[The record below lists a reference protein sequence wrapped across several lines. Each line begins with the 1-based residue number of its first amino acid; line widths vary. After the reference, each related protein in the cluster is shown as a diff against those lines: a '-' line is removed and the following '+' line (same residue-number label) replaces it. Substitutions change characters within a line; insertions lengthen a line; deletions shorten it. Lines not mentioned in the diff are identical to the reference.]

1 MKSIKTWVWLHKWS
15 SLICTIFMLLLCLTG
30 LPLIFS
36 HEIDHLLGNEI
47 ESSIEQ
53 THNKPINLD
62 KVIESAQKIYPNRLP
77 RFIAR
82 DIDDDKTWTVSLGE
96 PDNKNENLKF
106 VIVDAHNAKVLG
118 EVKSDEGFMYVMFKL
133 HVDLFA
139 GLTGTLFLGVMGL
152 LLIISIL
159 SGVVLYAPF
168 MRRLDFGDVRKSRG
182 SNLKRLDTH
191 NLIGIVTLVWMLV
204 VGATGAIN
212 TCSELLLEYW
222 QSDQIESMT
231 VSYKNLPIPTNLAS
245 LQKSVDAALI
255 RQPGMRLG
263 FVAFPDTSFSS
274 PHHYGVF
281 TRGNTPLTA
290 KLIYPILVDAKT
302 AKVTDSKE
310 IPWYLKT
317 LLLSQPLHF
326 GDYGGLLLKV
336 IWSILDIATIAVL
349 WTGLV
354 LWWKKR
360 NQTMSVDVEV
370 MTHLNKVK

>member
-1 MKSIKTWVWLHKWS
+1 MKSIKTWLWLHKWS
-15 SLICTIFMLLLCLTG
+15 SLICTLFMLLLCLTG

-47 ESSIEQ
+47 EPSIER
-53 THNKPINLD
+53 THNNQISLD
-62 KVIESAQKIYPNRLP
+62 KVIENAQKIYPNRLP

-82 DIDDDKTWTVSLGE
+82 DIDDDQTWTVSLGE

-118 EVKSDEGFMYVMFKL
+118 EAKSDEGFMYVMFKL

-139 GLTGTLFLGVMGL
+139 GLPGTLFLGVMGL
-152 LLIISIL
+152 LLIVSIL

-168 MRRLDFGDVRKSRG
+168 MRRLDFGDIRKNRG

-204 VGATGAIN
+204 VGATGVIN
-212 TCSELLLEYW
+212 TCSELLLKYW
-222 QSDQIESMT
+222 QSDQIKAMT
-231 VSYKNLPIPTNLAS
+231 VSYKNLPLPTSLAS

-255 RQPGMRLG
+255 HRPGMRLG

-281 TRGNTPLTA
+281 TRGNTPLTS

-354 LWWKKR
+354 LWWRKR
-360 NQTMSVDVEV
+360 NQTTTVNVELT
-370 MTHLNKVK
+370 THLNKAS

>member
-1 MKSIKTWVWLHKWS
+1 MKSIKTWLWLHKWS
-15 SLICTIFMLLLCLTG
+15 SLICTLFMLLLCLTG

-47 ESSIEQ
+47 EPSIER
-53 THNKPINLD
+53 THNNQISLD
-62 KVIESAQKIYPNRLP
+62 KVIENAQKIYPNRLP

-82 DIDDDKTWTVSLGE
+82 DIDDDQTWTVSLGE

-118 EVKSDEGFMYVMFKL
+118 EAKSDEGFMYVMFKL

-139 GLTGTLFLGVMGL
+139 GLPGTLFLGVMGL
-152 LLIISIL
+152 LLIVSIL

-168 MRRLDFGDVRKSRG
+168 MRRLDFGDIRKNRG

-204 VGATGAIN
+204 VGATGVIN
-212 TCSELLLEYW
+212 TCSELLLKYW
-222 QSDQIESMT
+222 QSDQIKAMT
-231 VSYKNLPIPTNLAS
+231 VSYKNLPLPTSLAS

-255 RQPGMRLG
+255 HRPGMRLG

-281 TRGNTPLTA
+281 TRGNTPLTS

-354 LWWKKR
+354 LWWRKR
-360 NQTMSVDVEV
+360 NQTTTVNVELT
-370 MTHLNKVK
+370 THLNKPS

>member
-1 MKSIKTWVWLHKWS
+1 MKSIKTWLWLHKWS
-15 SLICTIFMLLLCLTG
+15 SLICTLFMLLLCLTG

-47 ESSIEQ
+47 EPSIER
-53 THNKPINLD
+53 THNNQISLD
-62 KVIESAQKIYPNRLP
+62 KVIENAQKIYPNRLP

-82 DIDDDKTWTVSLGE
+82 DIDDDQTWTVSLGE

-118 EVKSDEGFMYVMFKL
+118 EAKSDEGFMYVMFKL

-139 GLTGTLFLGVMGL
+139 GLPGTLFLGVMGL
-152 LLIISIL
+152 LLIVSIL

-168 MRRLDFGDVRKSRG
+168 MRRLDFGDIRKNRG

-204 VGATGAIN
+204 VGATGVIN
-212 TCSELLLEYW
+212 TCSELLLKYW
-222 QSDQIESMT
+222 QSDQIKAMT
-231 VSYKNLPIPTNLAS
+231 VSYKNLPLPTSLAS

-255 RQPGMRLG
+255 HRPGMRLG

-281 TRGNTPLTA
+281 TRGNTPLTS

-336 IWSILDIATIAVL
+336 IWSFFDIATIAVL
-349 WTGLV
+349 WTGLL
-354 LWWKKR
+354 LWWRKR
-360 NQTMSVDVEV
+360 NQTTTVNVELT
-370 MTHLNKVK
+370 THLNKPS